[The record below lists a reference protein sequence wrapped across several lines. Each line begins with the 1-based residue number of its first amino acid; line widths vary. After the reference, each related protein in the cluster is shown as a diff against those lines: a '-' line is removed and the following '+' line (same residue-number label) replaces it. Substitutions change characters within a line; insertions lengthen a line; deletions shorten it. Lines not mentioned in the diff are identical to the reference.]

1 MGSVSLAAVRNGVTS
16 AVADHRREALAL
28 AL

>member
-1 MGSVSLAAVRNGVTS
+1 MGSVGLVGAAGALRL